1 MNSRTTEGRFR
12 WRRFLVVFPLLLVV
26 AFALP
31 AIGITAYFAVLD
43 NRIAKLEQRIR
54 DMGQPVT
61 LEELAATYPKVP
73 DEENAALVY
82 LEALALIERLDP
94 EFERATDVIRLLDYT
109 EPDGTLSE
117 VVLSEVESYVNDLEP
132 VYALFDSAVTKPR
145 SQFEIDFSDYW
156 GVSALGRSWPR
167 QTARME
173 SLRLHFALAS
183 GDLNQAMV
191 CQRSMLRMAESLRME
206 PVVITQL
213 VRVAICGIAMH
224 SLEDCVNRV
233 MLPEP
238 EMRELLT
245 LYVDA
250 DDPEAMIRAIVGER
264 CAMNAL
270 LQEEKL
276 SVGSNSLGDWLRNK
290 YQSKDNRIRLLERF
304 EPLVGLSEASWPK
317 RIEFWRE
324 NRTTAAGDLD
334 PFDVAGMVIPPNTR
348 AISAFARGAAQLRM
362 AQTALTIER
371 YRSENGGLPE
381 DLDALVPQYLP
392 EVPEDPFDGLPLR
405 YTKLEPGYRLYTVYE
420 DRVDDG
426 GVKAEKD
433 ESGDWHG
440 DWVFEVRR

>member
-1 MNSRTTEGRFR
+1 MKNRSTESRFR
-12 WRRFLVVFPLLLVV
+12 WRRFLVVFPLLLVI

-61 LEELAATYPKVP
+61 LEELAATYPEVP
-73 DEENAALVY
+73 DEENAALDY
-82 LEALALIERLDP
+82 SEALALIEKLDP
-94 EFERATDVIRLLDYT
+94 EFERATDVIRLLDYA
-109 EPDGTLSE
+109 EPDGALPE
-117 VVLSEVESYVNDLEP
+117 VVMSEVESFVKDLEP

-145 SQFEIDFSDYW
+145 ARFEIDFSDYW
-156 GVSALGRSWPR
+156 GVSALGRNWTR

-173 SLRLHFALAS
+173 SLRLHFALAN
-183 GDLNQAMV
+183 GDLEQAMV

-206 PVVITQL
+206 PVVISQL

-224 SLEDCVNRV
+224 SLEDCVNRA

-238 EMRELLT
+238 AMRELLT

-290 YQSKDNRIRLLERF
+290 YQSKDNRIRLLEGF

-317 RIEFWRE
+317 RIEFWCE
-324 NRTTAAGDLD
+324 NWTTAAGDLD

-348 AISAFARGAAQLRM
+348 SISAFARCAAQLRM
-362 AQTALTIER
+362 AQTALAIEL
-371 YRSENGGLPE
+371 YRSGNGYLP
-381 DLDALVPQYLP
+381 DHLDALVPQYLP
-392 EVPEDPFDGLPLR
+392 KVPEDPFDGQRLR

-433 ESGDWHG
+433 ESGEWVG